1 MSALSEVLVVSL
13 EQAVA
18 APYAT
23 RLLAE
28 AGARV
33 IKVER
38 EEGDFARAYDTVV
51 NDEST
56 FFVWLNAGKESLVL
70 DVKEAADQALLR
82 ALLAKAD
89 VFIQNLRPGALDR
102 LGFSYTEVATLNPRL
117 VMCSISGYG
126 NEGPLAEMKAYDFL
140 VQAEAGLCSVTGTP
154 DGPTRAG
161 ISICDI
167 STGLTAYGEI
177 LRALLER
184 AKTGCG
190 QFLDISLFATLSEW
204 MSVPL
209 ALYKYGG
216 RLLTGTGLDHPQIAP
231 YGAYATQ
238 DGLIIIAVQNHREWL
253 SLCAVLGC
261 PGLAEDAR
269 FNTIPARVQHR
280 AELKIELESI
290 FLRYTRE
297 ALAGILDR
305 GSIAYGRINN
315 VHDVWAHPAL
325 KTKDV
330 ISRGQT
336 ATFVRRV
343 CDTSTAP
350 RVVPELGAHSAAI
363 RREFL
368 PEQAQATTTHQPSQ
382 GESS

>member
-1 MSALSEVLVVSL
+1 MSALSDVLVVSL

-33 IKVER
+33 IKIER

-51 NDEST
+51 NGEST
-56 FFVWLNAGKESLVL
+56 FFVWLNAGKESLIL
-70 DVKEAADQALLR
+70 DVKAPADQALLR
-82 ALLAKAD
+82 AMLIKAD

-102 LGFSYTEVATLNPRL
+102 IGFSYNEVAKLNPGL

-126 NEGPLAEMKAYDFL
+126 MEGPLAEMKAYDFL
-140 VQAEAGLCSVTGTP
+140 VQAESGLCSVTGT
-154 DGPTRAG
+154 DGVPARCG
-161 ISICDI
+161 ISISDI
-167 STGLTAYGEI
+167 STGLSAYGEI

-184 AKTGCG
+184 AKTGRG
-190 QFLDISLFATLSEW
+190 QFLDISLFDVMSEW

-209 ALYKYGG
+209 ALYQYGG

-231 YGAYATQ
+231 YGAYATK
-238 DGLIIIAVQNHREWL
+238 DGLIIIAVQNHREWI
-253 SLCAVLGC
+253 SLCETLGC
-261 PGLAEDAR
+261 AELVGDER

-280 AELKIELESI
+280 EALKIELERVL
-290 FLRYTRE
+290 LRHTRE
-297 ALAGILDR
+297 ELASILDR

-315 VHDVWAHPAL
+315 VQDVWSHPAL
-325 KTKDV
+325 KTKEV
-330 ISRGQT
+330 LSRGQT

-343 CDTSTAP
+343 CDQADTP
-350 RVVPELGAHSAAI
+350 RVVPGLGAHTESI
-363 RREFL
+363 KKEFL
-368 PEQAQATTTHQPSQ
+368 DK
-382 GESS
+382 

>member
-1 MSALSEVLVVSL
+1 MNALSDTLVVSL

-38 EEGDFARAYDTVV
+38 EEGDFARAYDTIV
-51 NDEST
+51 NGEST

-70 DVKEAADQALLR
+70 DVKNAADQALLR
-82 ALLAKAD
+82 AILSKTD
-89 VFIQNLRPGALDR
+89 VFIQNLRPGSLDR
-102 LGFSYTEVATLNPRL
+102 IGFSYEAVSKLNPRL
-117 VMCSISGYG
+117 IMCSISGYG

-140 VQAEAGLCSVTGTP
+140 VQAESGLCSVTGTP
-154 DGPTRAG
+154 AEPTRAG

-184 AKTGCG
+184 AKTGRG
-190 QFLDISLFATLSEW
+190 QFLDISLFETLGEW

-216 RLLTGTGLDHPQIAP
+216 KMPTGTGLDHPQIAP
-231 YGAYATQ
+231 YGAYATK

-253 SLCAVLGC
+253 SLCATLEC
-261 PGLAEDAR
+261 PKLADDPR
-269 FNTIPARVQHR
+269 FETIPLRVENR
-280 AELKIELESI
+280 AVLKIELEAI
-290 FLRYTRE
+290 FLRHTRAE
-297 ALAGILDR
+297 LAKILDN
-305 GSIAYGRINN
+305 GNIAYGRINDMR
-315 VHDVWAHPAL
+315 DVWAHPAL
-325 KTKDV
+325 RTKDV
-330 ISRGQT
+330 VSQGKV

-343 CDTSTAP
+343 CDKSVDPRIVPGLGEHTAN
-350 RVVPELGAHSAAI
+350 I
-363 RREFL
+363 RREFVD
-368 PEQAQATTTHQPSQ
+368 Q
-382 GESS
+382 

>member
-1 MSALSEVLVVSL
+1 MAALADVLVVSM

-33 IKVER
+33 LKIER

-51 NDEST
+51 NGEST
-56 FFVWLNAGKESLVL
+56 FFVWLNAGKESLLL
-70 DVKEAADQALLR
+70 DVKKPADQALLR
-82 ALLAKAD
+82 AMLAKAD
-89 VFIQNLRPGALDR
+89 VFIQNIRPGALDR
-102 LGFSYTEVATLNPRL
+102 IGFSWEDVAALNPRL
-117 VMCSISGYG
+117 IMCSISGYG
-126 NEGPLAEMKAYDFL
+126 NAGPLAEMKAYDFL
-140 VQAEAGLCSVTGTP
+140 VQAEAGLVSVTGTP
-154 DGPTRAG
+154 DMPTRAG

-184 AKTGCG
+184 AQTGRG
-190 QFLDISLFATLSEW
+190 QFLDISLFETLSEW

-209 ALYKYGG
+209 ALYRYGG

-231 YGAYATQ
+231 YGAYATK

-253 SLCAVLGC
+253 SLCATLGC
-261 PGLAEDAR
+261 AALAEDER
-269 FNTIPARVQHR
+269 FKSIPARVENR
-280 AELKIELESI
+280 AALKAELEKI
-290 FLRYTRE
+290 FMQYTRDE
-297 ALAGILDR
+297 LARILDQ

-315 VHDVWAHPAL
+315 MREVWSHPAL
-325 KTKDV
+325 KTKEV
-330 ISRGQT
+330 VSRGQR

-343 CDTSTAP
+343 CDQSTTP
-350 RVVPELGAHSAAI
+350 RVVPELGAHTAAI

-368 PEQAQATTTHQPSQ
+368 PD
-382 GESS
+382 

>member
-1 MSALSEVLVVSL
+1 MSALADILVVSM

-33 IKVER
+33 IKIER
-38 EEGDFARAYDTVV
+38 EDGDFARAYDTVV
-51 NDEST
+51 NGEST
-56 FFVWLNAGKESLVL
+56 FFVWLNAGKESLIL
-70 DVKEAADQALLR
+70 DVKNPEDQTLLR
-82 ALLAKAD
+82 AMLAKAD
-89 VFIQNLRPGALDR
+89 VFIQNIRPGALDR
-102 LGFSYTEVATLNPRL
+102 IGFSWEEVRILNPRL

-126 NEGPLAEMKAYDFL
+126 NTGPLAEMKAYDFL

-154 DGPTRAG
+154 DLPTRAG

-177 LRALLER
+177 LRSLLER
-184 AKTGCG
+184 TKTGVG
-190 QFLDISLFATLSEW
+190 QFLDISLFETLSEW

-231 YGAYATQ
+231 YGAYATK

-253 SLCAVLGC
+253 SLCTTLGC
-261 PGLAEDAR
+261 ETLANDER
-269 FNTIPARVQHR
+269 FNTIPARVENR
-280 AELKIELESI
+280 AALKVELEKI
-290 FLRYTRE
+290 FLQHTRDE
-297 ALAGILDR
+297 LARILDR
-305 GSIAYGRINN
+305 GGIAYGRINN
-315 VHDVWAHPAL
+315 VRDVWAHPAL
-325 KTKDV
+325 KTKEV
-330 ISRGQT
+330 LSRGQA

-343 CDTSTAP
+343 CDRADAP
-350 RVVPELGAHSAAI
+350 RVVPELGAHTAAI

-368 PEQAQATTTHQPSQ
+368 
-382 GESS
+382 